1 MNNYARIKIRILET
15 MGDEGYLVI
24 EYIDQLKTDLEL
36 ARAFNQTPD
45 VVKAMATLKARE
57 EVAKAF
63 KK

>member
-45 VVKAMATLKARE
+45 VIKALTTLKARE
-57 EVAKAF
+57 EVAKVF
-63 KK
+63 GK